1 MLHGYLIKSWVK
13 HLDTKQKINRKV
25 SVAPMMDCTDRHD
38 RFFLRLMSKNVM
50 LYTEMVATKSA
61 IHGDRNKILSFS
73 PEEKPLALQVGGSD
87 KNELAEVAKI
97 AEDMGYDEININL
110 GCPSKKVQKNKFG
123 ACLMK
128 EPDLVAEC
136 IHSMVKVCK
145 IPVTAKTRIGFDDV
159 EDFEYLN
166 NFVHKLRDVGTK
178 TFILHAR
185 KAMLSGLSPKQNLSI
200 PKLNYN
206 MVYEIKKANPDL
218 EIIINGGI
226 TKVSE
231 INNHM
236 KFCDGV
242 MIGRSIYQNPY
253 SLVEIEKEIFK
264 TNDNPSR
271 EEVVKK
277 LLEYLDDEVK
287 KGTKV
292 NHIMRHTVG
301 LYHGQVGSKEWKR
314 YLSDNMMA
322 RDSDFQKAKHIMT
335 IVQNN
340 EKANQVSS

>member
-1 MLHGYLIKSWVK
+1 
-13 HLDTKQKINRKV
+13 
-25 SVAPMMDCTDRHD
+25 MMDCTDRHD
-38 RFFLRLMSKNVM
+38 RFFLRLMSKNVL

-61 IHGDRNKILSFS
+61 IHGDRKKILSYS
-73 PEEKPLALQVGGSD
+73 PEERPLALQVGGSNKD
-87 KNELAEVAKI
+87 ELSEVSKI

-136 IHSMVKVCK
+136 INAMVNSCN
-145 IPVTAKTRIGFDDV
+145 IPVTAKTRIGFDDT

-166 NFVHKLRDVGTK
+166 NFIHKMRDAGTS

-185 KAMLSGLSPKQNLSI
+185 KAMLTGLSPKQNLNI
-200 PKLNYN
+200 PKLNYK
-206 MVYEIKKANPDL
+206 MVYDIKEENPKL

-226 TKVSE
+226 SKIEE
-231 INNHM
+231 INNHLNS
-236 KFCDGV
+236 CDGV

-264 TNDNPSR
+264 TEDNLTR
-271 EEVVKK
+271 EQVAEQ
-277 LLEYLDDEVK
+277 LLEYLEREVK

-301 LYHGQVGSKEWKR
+301 LYHGQIGSKDWKR

-340 EKANQVSS
+340 EKANLISS